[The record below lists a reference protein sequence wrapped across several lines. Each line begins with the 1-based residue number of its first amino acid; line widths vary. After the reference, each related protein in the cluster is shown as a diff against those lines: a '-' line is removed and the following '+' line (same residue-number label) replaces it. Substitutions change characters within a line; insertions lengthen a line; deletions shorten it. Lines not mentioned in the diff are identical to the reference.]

1 LVLLASFFIVP
12 SKKISAAF
20 GCAIMLANLYS
31 ITGRMTYK
39 QEDSLLDPELIAL
52 TTRERPLQKIKRAQ
66 KLQTPIKP
74 LTPTRSPE
82 ELALSQPLFHWE
94 LQEIT
99 AIEGLSPMQGGYT
112 PNVTLVKIRSDLF
125 NTPVIVTS
133 DLHKDGAIIF
143 SKLKSQLD
151 TKRWEV
157 ILCGDMA
164 GTPKRGEDASI
175 TPLFDLIQA
184 SYKALHFVYGNHD
197 IAEAITRHNEDGSPC
212 KLDRAPRM
220 VGGKKLCGVSGVFGT
235 SKKRH
240 RVRPENFLHE
250 VKVALQEEASRSI
263 LCTHDTPALLGFT
276 PPIGQEELTKTV
288 SALGPAAHFFGH
300 CHLKPLQVA
309 HQKTLFV
316 DVDAR
321 VLLIEPC

>member
-1 LVLLASFFIVP
+1 
-12 SKKISAAF
+12 
-20 GCAIMLANLYS
+20 
-31 ITGRMTYK
+31 MTYK
-39 QEDSLLDPELIAL
+39 AEEDSLLDPELIAL
-52 TTRERPLQKIKRAQ
+52 TTYERPLQKTKRVQ
-66 KLQTPIKP
+66 KLPPPKNQDQRPART
-74 LTPTRSPE
+74 PE
-82 ELALSQPLFHWE
+82 EMAPVTPYRPLFRW
-94 LQEIT
+94 EIT
-99 AIEGLSPMQGGYT
+99 EIKTIEGLSPMQGGYT
-112 PNVTLVKIRSDLF
+112 PNVDLVRLRSDLF
-125 NTPVIVTS
+125 DAPVIVTS

-143 SKLKSQLD
+143 ERLKSQLEASQ
-151 TKRWEV
+151 WEV

-164 GTPKRGEDASI
+164 GTPKRGEDGTI
-175 TPLFDLIQA
+175 TPLFDLIQS

-197 IAEAITRHNEDGSPC
+197 IAEATARHNEDGSPC
-212 KLDRAPRM
+212 KLDRAPRL
-220 VGGKKLCGVSGVFGT
+220 VGGKRLCGVSGVFGT

-240 RVRPENFLHE
+240 RVRPETFLHE
-250 VKVALQEEASRSI
+250 VKVALLENPSESI

-288 SALGPAAHFFGH
+288 AALGPAAHFFGH